1 MKTLLYVLTIS
12 GLTVGTKLIEIAY
25 NLGLKSL
32 VSRTNFYK
40 LSRANISAVFTNK
53 SRNEIDKLTN
63 ESCKE
68 TLISFFESLYSW
80 GRGPQKTSFHVNKV
94 VDRYLFTQKT
104 VNNPRLCFSFHNRSI
119 DFLLSWL
126 IVQSQSTLMYKPF
139 KLKPF
144 DEFVKKHR
152 SHNNSLPVEASI
164 RGVRQMLIDTK
175 SNKTITLASDQ
186 VPQRKLGTES
196 YFFGKKCY
204 STTIVSSLAKKMNNL
219 PIMVYVTKP
228 NKSIYSIVFVQSSP
242 QIKLDDGHKYMNQL
256 FEAEISKN
264 PKEYSWEYKKFRR
277 IEENKDLYNF

>member
-1 MKTLLYVLTIS
+1 MKTLLYVLTIF
-12 GLTVGTKLIEIAY
+12 GLTFGTKLIEIAY
-25 NLGLKSL
+25 NLGLKFL
-32 VSRTNFYK
+32 IRRTNFYK
-40 LSRANISAVFTNK
+40 ISKANITTVFSNK
-53 SRNEIDKLTN
+53 SRDEIEKLTN

-80 GRGPQKTSFHVNKV
+80 GRGAQKTSFHVNKV
-94 VDRYLFTQKT
+94 VDRYLFSQET
-104 VNNPRLCFSFHNRSI
+104 VNYPRLCFSFHNRSI

-126 IVQSQSTLMYKPF
+126 IAQSQSTVMYKPF
-139 KLKPF
+139 KLKYF

-164 RGVRQMLIDTK
+164 RGVRQMLIDIK

-186 VPQRKLGTES
+186 VPQRKLGIES

-204 STTIVSSLAKKMNNL
+204 STTIVSSLAKKMNNF

-228 NKSIYSIVFVQSSP
+228 NKSIYSIVFVQSSH
-242 QIKLDDGHKYMNQL
+242 QIKLDNGHKYMNQL

>member
-25 NLGLKSL
+25 NLGLRFL
-32 VSRTNFYK
+32 IRRTNFYK
-40 LSRANISAVFTNK
+40 ISKANITTVFTNK
-53 SRNEIDKLTN
+53 SRNEIDKLIN

-80 GRGPQKTSFHVNKV
+80 GRGPLKTSFYVNKV
-94 VDRYLFTQKT
+94 VDRYLYTQET

-126 IVQSQSTLMYKPF
+126 VVQSQSTVMYKPF

-152 SHNNSLPVEASI
+152 SYNNSLPVEASI
-164 RGVRQMLIDTK
+164 RGVRQMLIDIK
-175 SNKTITLASDQ
+175 SNKTIALASDQ
-186 VPQRKLGTES
+186 VPQRKLGIES

-228 NKSIYSIVFVQSSP
+228 NKSIYSIVFAQPSP

>member
-12 GLTVGTKLIEIAY
+12 GLTIGTKLIEIAY
-25 NLGLKSL
+25 NLGLRFL
-32 VSRTNFYK
+32 IRRTNFYK
-40 LSRANISAVFTNK
+40 ISKANISTVFTNK
-53 SRNEIDKLTN
+53 SKNEIDKLAN

-80 GRGPQKTSFHVNKV
+80 SRGPQKTSFHVNKV
-94 VDRYLFTQKT
+94 VDRYLYTQEI

-126 IVQSQSTLMYKPF
+126 VVQSQSTVMYKPF

-152 SHNNSLPVEASI
+152 SYNNSLPVEASI
-164 RGVRQMLIDTK
+164 RGVRQMLIDIK
-175 SNKTITLASDQ
+175 SNKTIALASDQ
-186 VPQRKLGTES
+186 VPQRKLGIES

>member
-1 MKTLLYVLTIS
+1 MKTLLYVLTIF
-12 GLTVGTKLIEIAY
+12 GLTIGTKLIEIAY
-25 NLGLKSL
+25 NLGLKFL
-32 VSRTNFYK
+32 IRRTNFYK
-40 LSRANISAVFTNK
+40 ISKANITTVFTNK
-53 SRNEIDKLTN
+53 SKNEIDKLTN

-94 VDRYLFTQKT
+94 VDRYLFTQET
-104 VNNPRLCFSFHNRSI
+104 VNSPRLCFSFHNRSI

-126 IVQSQSTLMYKPF
+126 IVQSQSTVMYKPF

-152 SHNNSLPVEASI
+152 SYNNSLPVEASI
-164 RGVRQMLIDTK
+164 RGVRQMLIDIK
-175 SNKTITLASDQ
+175 SNKTIALASDQ
-186 VPQRKLGTES
+186 VPQRKLGIES

-228 NKSIYSIVFVQSSP
+228 NKSIYSIVFAQPSP

>member
-1 MKTLLYVLTIS
+1 MKTLLYVLTIF
-12 GLTVGTKLIEIAY
+12 GLTFGTKLIEIAY
-25 NLGLKSL
+25 NLGLKFL
-32 VSRTNFYK
+32 IRRTNFYK
-40 LSRANISAVFTNK
+40 ISKANITTVFSNK
-53 SRNEIDKLTN
+53 SRDEIEKLTN

-80 GRGPQKTSFHVNKV
+80 GRGAQKTSFHVNKV
-94 VDRYLFTQKT
+94 VDRYLFSQET
-104 VNNPRLCFSFHNRSI
+104 VNYPRLCFSFHNRSI

-126 IVQSQSTLMYKPF
+126 IAQSQSTVMYKPF
-139 KLKPF
+139 KFKYF

-164 RGVRQMLIDTK
+164 RGVRQMLIDIK

-186 VPQRKLGTES
+186 VPQRKLGIES

-204 STTIVSSLAKKMNNL
+204 STTIVSSLAKKMNNF

-228 NKSIYSIVFVQSSP
+228 NKSIYSIVFVQSSH
-242 QIKLDDGHKYMNQL
+242 QIKLDNGHKYMNQL

>member
-12 GLTVGTKLIEIAY
+12 GLTFGTKLIEIAY
-25 NLGLKSL
+25 NLGLRFL
-32 VSRTNFYK
+32 IRRTNLYK
-40 LSRANISAVFTNK
+40 ISKANISSVFTDK
-53 SRNEIDKLTN
+53 SKNEIDKLTN

-68 TLISFFESLYSW
+68 TLVSFFESLYSW
-80 GRGPQKTSFHVNKV
+80 GRGPQKTSFNVNKV
-94 VDRYLFTQKT
+94 VDRYLFTQAT

-119 DFLLSWL
+119 DFMLSWL
-126 IVQSQSTLMYKPF
+126 IVQSRRTVMYKPF
-139 KLKPF
+139 KLKHV

-164 RGVRQMLIDTK
+164 RGVRQILIDIK
-175 SNKTITLASDQ
+175 SNKTIALASDQ
-186 VPQRKLGTES
+186 VPQKKLGIES
-196 YFFGKKCY
+196 FFFGKKCY
-204 STTIVSSLAKKMNNL
+204 STTIVSSLAKKMGNL

-228 NKSIYSIVFVQSSP
+228 NKSIYSIVFTQSSP

>member
-1 MKTLLYVLTIS
+1 MKTLLYVLTIF
-12 GLTVGTKLIEIAY
+12 GLTIGTKLIEIAY
-25 NLGLKSL
+25 NLGLKFL
-32 VSRTNFYK
+32 IRRTNFYK
-40 LSRANISAVFTNK
+40 ISKANITTVFTNK
-53 SRNEIDKLTN
+53 SKNEIDKLTN

-94 VDRYLFTQKT
+94 VDRYLFTQET
-104 VNNPRLCFSFHNRSI
+104 VNSPRLCFSFHNRSI

-126 IVQSQSTLMYKPF
+126 IVQSQSTVMYKPF

-152 SHNNSLPVEASI
+152 SYNNSLPVEASI
-164 RGVRQMLIDTK
+164 RGVRQMLIDIK
-175 SNKTITLASDQ
+175 CNKTITLASDQ
-186 VPQRKLGTES
+186 VPQRKLGIES

-228 NKSIYSIVFVQSSP
+228 NKSIYSIVFAQSSP

>member
-1 MKTLLYVLTIS
+1 MKTLLYVLTIF
-12 GLTVGTKLIEIAY
+12 GLTIGTKLIEIAY
-25 NLGLKSL
+25 NFGLRFL
-32 VSRTNFYK
+32 IRRTNFYK
-40 LSRANISAVFTNK
+40 ISKANITTVFTNK
-53 SRNEIDKLTN
+53 SKNEIDKLTN

-80 GRGPQKTSFHVNKV
+80 GRGPQKTSFHVNKI
-94 VDRYLFTQKT
+94 VDHYLYTQET

-119 DFLLSWL
+119 DFMLSWL
-126 IVQSQSTLMYKPF
+126 IVKSKSTVMYKPF
-139 KLKPF
+139 KLKLF

-164 RGVRQMLIDTK
+164 RGVRQMLIDIK
-175 SNKTITLASDQ
+175 SNKTVALASDQ
-186 VPQRKLGTES
+186 VPQRKLGIES

-228 NKSIYSIVFVQSSP
+228 NKSIYSIVFAQSSP
-242 QIKLDDGHKYMNQL
+242 QIKLDDGHIYMNKL

>member
-1 MKTLLYVLTIS
+1 MKTLLYVLTIF
-12 GLTVGTKLIEIAY
+12 GLTFGTKLIEIAY
-25 NLGLKSL
+25 NLGLKFL
-32 VSRTNFYK
+32 IRKTNFYK
-40 LSRANISAVFTNK
+40 ISKANITTVFSNK
-53 SRNEIDKLTN
+53 SRDEIEKLTN

-80 GRGPQKTSFHVNKV
+80 GRGAQKTSFHVNKV
-94 VDRYLFTQKT
+94 VDRYLFSQET
-104 VNNPRLCFSFHNRSI
+104 VNYPRLCFSFHNRSI

-126 IVQSQSTLMYKPF
+126 IVQSQSTVMYKPF

-152 SHNNSLPVEASI
+152 SYNNSLPVEASI
-164 RGVRQMLIDTK
+164 RGVRQMLLDIK
-175 SNKTITLASDQ
+175 SNKTIAVASDQ
-186 VPQRKLGTES
+186 VPQRKLGIES

-228 NKSIYSIVFVQSSP
+228 NKSIYSIVFTQSSP

>member
-1 MKTLLYVLTIS
+1 MKTLLYVLTIF
-12 GLTVGTKLIEIAY
+12 GLTIGTKLIEIAY
-25 NLGLKSL
+25 NFGLRFL
-32 VSRTNFYK
+32 IRRTNFYK
-40 LSRANISAVFTNK
+40 ISKANITTVFTNK
-53 SRNEIDKLTN
+53 SRNEINKLTN

-80 GRGPQKTSFHVNKV
+80 GRGPKKTSFHVNKV
-94 VDRYLFTQKT
+94 VDRYLFTQET
-104 VNNPRLCFSFHNRSI
+104 VNSPRLCFSFHNRSI

-126 IVQSQSTLMYKPF
+126 IVQSQSTVMYKPF

-144 DEFVKKHR
+144 DEFVKTHR

-164 RGVRQMLIDTK
+164 RGVRQMLIDIK

-186 VPQRKLGTES
+186 VPQRKLGIES

-219 PIMVYVTKP
+219 PVMVYVTKP
-228 NKSIYSIVFVQSSP
+228 NKSIYSIVFAQPSP

>member
-1 MKTLLYVLTIS
+1 MKTLLYVLTIF
-12 GLTVGTKLIEIAY
+12 GLTIGTKLIEIAY
-25 NLGLKSL
+25 NLGLKFL
-32 VSRTNFYK
+32 IRRTNFYK
-40 LSRANISAVFTNK
+40 ISKANITTVFTNK
-53 SRNEIDKLTN
+53 SKNEIDKLTN

-94 VDRYLFTQKT
+94 VDRYLFTQET
-104 VNNPRLCFSFHNRSI
+104 VNSPRLCFSFHNRSI

-126 IVQSQSTLMYKPF
+126 IVQSQSTVMYKPF

-152 SHNNSLPVEASI
+152 SYNNSLPVEASI
-164 RGVRQMLIDTK
+164 RGVRQMLLDIK

-186 VPQRKLGTES
+186 VPQRKLGIES

-228 NKSIYSIVFVQSSP
+228 NKSIYSIVFAQPSP

>member
-12 GLTVGTKLIEIAY
+12 GLTIGTKLIEIAY
-25 NLGLKSL
+25 NFGLRFL
-32 VSRTNFYK
+32 IRRTNFYK
-40 LSRANISAVFTNK
+40 ISKANITTVFTNK
-53 SRNEIDKLTN
+53 SKNEIDKLAN

-80 GRGPQKTSFHVNKV
+80 SRGPQKTSFHVNKV
-94 VDRYLFTQKT
+94 VDRYLYTQEI

-126 IVQSQSTLMYKPF
+126 VVQSQSTVMYKPF

-152 SHNNSLPVEASI
+152 SYNNSLPVEASI
-164 RGVRQMLIDTK
+164 RGVRQMLIDIK
-175 SNKTITLASDQ
+175 SNKTIALASDQ
-186 VPQRKLGTES
+186 VPQRKLGIES

-228 NKSIYSIVFVQSSP
+228 NKSIYSIVFAQPSP

>member
-1 MKTLLYVLTIS
+1 MKTLLYVLTIF
-12 GLTVGTKLIEIAY
+12 GLTIGTKLIEIAY
-25 NLGLKSL
+25 NLGLKFL
-32 VSRTNFYK
+32 IRRTNFYK
-40 LSRANISAVFTNK
+40 ISKANITTVFTNK
-53 SRNEIDKLTN
+53 SKNEIDKLTN

-80 GRGPQKTSFHVNKV
+80 GRGAQKTSFHVNKV
-94 VDRYLFTQKT
+94 VDRYLYTQEN

-126 IVQSQSTLMYKPF
+126 VVQSQSTVMYKPF

-152 SHNNSLPVEASI
+152 SYNNSLPVEASI
-164 RGVRQMLIDTK
+164 RGVRQMLIDIK

-186 VPQRKLGTES
+186 VPQRKLGIES
-196 YFFGKKCY
+196 YFFRKKCY
-204 STTIVSSLAKKMNNL
+204 STTIVSSLAKKMINL

-228 NKSIYSIVFVQSSP
+228 NKSIYSIVFTQSSP

>member
-12 GLTVGTKLIEIAY
+12 GLTIGTKLIEIAY
-25 NLGLKSL
+25 NLGLRFL
-32 VSRTNFYK
+32 IRRTNFYK
-40 LSRANISAVFTNK
+40 ISKANISTVFTNK
-53 SRNEIDKLTN
+53 SKNEIDKLAN

-80 GRGPQKTSFHVNKV
+80 SRGPQKTSFHANKV
-94 VDRYLFTQKT
+94 VDRYLYTQEI

-126 IVQSQSTLMYKPF
+126 VVQSQSTVMYKPF
-139 KLKPF
+139 KLKLF

-152 SHNNSLPVEASI
+152 SYNNSLPVEASI
-164 RGVRQMLIDTK
+164 RGVRQMLIDIK
-175 SNKTITLASDQ
+175 SSKTIALASDQ

-277 IEENKDLYNF
+277 IEENKGLYNF

>member
-1 MKTLLYVLTIS
+1 MKTLLYVLTIPR
-12 GLTVGTKLIEIAY
+12 LTVGTKLIEIAY
-25 NLGLKSL
+25 DLGLRFLIRK
-32 VSRTNFYK
+32 TNLYK
-40 LSRANISAVFTNK
+40 ISKANINAVFTNK
-53 SRNEIDKLTN
+53 SRNEIDRLIN

-68 TLISFFESLYSW
+68 TLISLFESFYSW

-94 VDRYLFTQKT
+94 VDRYLFTQET
-104 VNNPRLCFSFHNRSI
+104 VNSPRLCFSFHNRSI

-126 IVQSQSTLMYKPF
+126 IVQSQSTVMYKPF

-164 RGVRQMLIDTK
+164 RGVRQMLIDIK

-186 VPQRKLGTES
+186 VPQRKLGIES

-219 PIMVYVTKP
+219 PVMVYVTKP
-228 NKSIYSIVFVQSSP
+228 NKSIYSIVFAQSSP

>member
-25 NLGLKSL
+25 NLSL
-32 VSRTNFYK
+32 RFLIRRTNFYK
-40 LSRANISAVFTNK
+40 ISKANITTVFTNK
-53 SRNEIDKLTN
+53 SKNEIDKLTN

-94 VDRYLFTQKT
+94 VDRYLFTQET
-104 VNNPRLCFSFHNRSI
+104 VNSPRLCFSFHNRSI

-126 IVQSQSTLMYKPF
+126 IVQSQSTVMYKPF

-152 SHNNSLPVEASI
+152 SYNNSLPVEASI
-164 RGVRQMLIDTK
+164 SGVRQMLIDIK
-175 SNKTITLASDQ
+175 SNKTIALASDQ
-186 VPQRKLGTES
+186 VPQRKLGIES

-228 NKSIYSIVFVQSSP
+228 NKSIYSIVFTKSSP

>member
-25 NLGLKSL
+25 NLGLKFL
-32 VSRTNFYK
+32 IKRTNFYK
-40 LSRANISAVFTNK
+40 ISKANITTVFTNK

-80 GRGPQKTSFHVNKV
+80 GRGAQKTSFHVNKV
-94 VDRYLFTQKT
+94 VDRYLYTQEA

-126 IVQSQSTLMYKPF
+126 VVQSQSTVMYKPF

-152 SHNNSLPVEASI
+152 SYNNSLPVEASI
-164 RGVRQMLIDTK
+164 RGVRQMLIDIK
-175 SNKTITLASDQ
+175 SNKTIALASDQ
-186 VPQRKLGTES
+186 VPQRKLGIES

-228 NKSIYSIVFVQSSP
+228 NKSIYSIVFTQSSP

>member
-12 GLTVGTKLIEIAY
+12 GLTIGTKLIEIAY
-25 NLGLKSL
+25 NLGLRFL
-32 VSRTNFYK
+32 IRRTNFYK
-40 LSRANISAVFTNK
+40 ISKANISTVFTNK
-53 SRNEIDKLTN
+53 SKNEIDKLAN

-94 VDRYLFTQKT
+94 VDRYLYTQEI

-126 IVQSQSTLMYKPF
+126 VVQSQSTVMYKPF
-139 KLKPF
+139 KLKLF

-152 SHNNSLPVEASI
+152 SYNNSLPVEASI
-164 RGVRQMLIDTK
+164 RGVRQMLIDIK
-175 SNKTITLASDQ
+175 SSKTIALASDQ

-277 IEENKDLYNF
+277 IEENKGLYNF

>member
-1 MKTLLYVLTIS
+1 MKTLLYVLTIF
-12 GLTVGTKLIEIAY
+12 GLTIGTKLIEIAY
-25 NLGLKSL
+25 NLGLKFL
-32 VSRTNFYK
+32 IRRTNFYK
-40 LSRANISAVFTNK
+40 ITKANITTVFTNK
-53 SRNEIDKLTN
+53 SKNEIDKLTN

-80 GRGPQKTSFHVNKV
+80 GRGAQKTSFHVNKV
-94 VDRYLFTQKT
+94 VDRYLYTQEN

-126 IVQSQSTLMYKPF
+126 VVQSQSTVMYKPF

-152 SHNNSLPVEASI
+152 SYNNSLPVEASI
-164 RGVRQMLIDTK
+164 RGVRQMLLDIK
-175 SNKTITLASDQ
+175 SNKTIALASDQ
-186 VPQRKLGTES
+186 VPQRKLGIES

-228 NKSIYSIVFVQSSP
+228 NKSIYSIVFAQSSP

>member
-1 MKTLLYVLTIS
+1 MKTLLYVLTIF
-12 GLTVGTKLIEIAY
+12 GLTIGTKLIEIAY
-25 NLGLKSL
+25 NFGLRSL
-32 VSRTNFYK
+32 IRRTNFYK
-40 LSRANISAVFTNK
+40 ISKANITTVFTNK
-53 SRNEIDKLTN
+53 SKNEIDKLAN

-80 GRGPQKTSFHVNKV
+80 GRGAQKTSFHVNKV
-94 VDRYLFTQKT
+94 VDRYLYTQEN

-126 IVQSQSTLMYKPF
+126 VVQSQSTVMYKPF

-152 SHNNSLPVEASI
+152 SYNNSLPVEASI
-164 RGVRQMLIDTK
+164 RGVRQMLIDIK

-186 VPQRKLGTES
+186 VPQRKLGIES

-228 NKSIYSIVFVQSSP
+228 NKSIYSIVFAQPSP

>member
-1 MKTLLYVLTIS
+1 M
-12 GLTVGTKLIEIAY
+12 
-25 NLGLKSL
+25 
-32 VSRTNFYK
+32 
-40 LSRANISAVFTNK
+40 
-53 SRNEIDKLTN
+53 
-63 ESCKE
+63 
-68 TLISFFESLYSW
+68 
-80 GRGPQKTSFHVNKV
+80 
-94 VDRYLFTQKT
+94 
-104 VNNPRLCFSFHNRSI
+104 
-119 DFLLSWL
+119 LSWL
-126 IVQSQSTLMYKPF
+126 IVQSQSTVMYKPF
-139 KLKPF
+139 KLKLF

-152 SHNNSLPVEASI
+152 SYKNSLPVEASI
-164 RGVRQMLIDTK
+164 RGVRQMLIDIK

-186 VPQRKLGTES
+186 VPQRKLGIES

-228 NKSIYSIVFVQSSP
+228 NKSIYSIVFAQPSP

>member
-25 NLGLKSL
+25 NLGLKFL
-32 VSRTNFYK
+32 IKRTNFYK
-40 LSRANISAVFTNK
+40 ISKVNITTVFTNK

-94 VDRYLFTQKT
+94 VDRYLYTQET

-119 DFLLSWL
+119 DFMLSWL
-126 IVQSQSTLMYKPF
+126 IVQSQSTVMYKPF
-139 KLKPF
+139 KLKLF

-152 SHNNSLPVEASI
+152 SYKNSLPVEASI
-164 RGVRQMLIDTK
+164 RGVRQMLIDIK
-175 SNKTITLASDQ
+175 SNKSIILASDQ
-186 VPQRKLGTES
+186 VPQRKLGIES
-196 YFFGKKCY
+196 HFFGRKCY

-219 PIMVYVTKP
+219 PIMAYLTKP
-228 NKSIYSIVFVQSSP
+228 NKSIYSIVFTQSSP
-242 QIKLDDGHKYMNQL
+242 KIKLDDGHRYMNKL

>member
-12 GLTVGTKLIEIAY
+12 GLTIGTKLIEIAY
-25 NLGLKSL
+25 NFGLRFL
-32 VSRTNFYK
+32 IRRTNFYK
-40 LSRANISAVFTNK
+40 ISKANISTVFTNK
-53 SRNEIDKLTN
+53 SKNEIDKLAN

-80 GRGPQKTSFHVNKV
+80 SRGPQKTSFHVNKV
-94 VDRYLFTQKT
+94 VDRYLYTQEI

-126 IVQSQSTLMYKPF
+126 VVQSQSTVMYKPF
-139 KLKPF
+139 KLKLF

-152 SHNNSLPVEASI
+152 SYNNSLPVEASI
-164 RGVRQMLIDTK
+164 RGVRQMLIDIK
-175 SNKTITLASDQ
+175 SNKTIALASDQ
-186 VPQRKLGTES
+186 VPQRKLGIES

-228 NKSIYSIVFVQSSP
+228 NKSIYSIVFAQPSP

>member
-1 MKTLLYVLTIS
+1 MKTLLYVLTIF
-12 GLTVGTKLIEIAY
+12 GLTFGTKLIEIAY
-25 NLGLKSL
+25 NLGLKFL
-32 VSRTNFYK
+32 IRRTNFYK
-40 LSRANISAVFTNK
+40 ISKANITTVFSNK
-53 SRNEIDKLTN
+53 SRDEIEKLTN

-80 GRGPQKTSFHVNKV
+80 GRGAQKTSFHVNKV
-94 VDRYLFTQKT
+94 VDRYLFSQET
-104 VNNPRLCFSFHNRSI
+104 VNYPRLCFSFHNRSI

-126 IVQSQSTLMYKPF
+126 IAQSQSTVMYKPF
-139 KLKPF
+139 KLKYF

-164 RGVRQMLIDTK
+164 RGVRQMLIDIK

-228 NKSIYSIVFVQSSP
+228 NKSIYSIVFVQSSS

>member
-25 NLGLKSL
+25 NLGLKFL
-32 VSRTNFYK
+32 IRRTNFYK
-40 LSRANISAVFTNK
+40 ISKANITTVFTNK
-53 SRNEIDKLTN
+53 SKNEIDKLTN

-80 GRGPQKTSFHVNKV
+80 GHGPQKTSFHVNKI
-94 VDRYLFTQKT
+94 VDRYLYTQET

-119 DFLLSWL
+119 DFMLSWL
-126 IVQSQSTLMYKPF
+126 IVQSQSTVMYKPF
-139 KLKPF
+139 KLKLF

-152 SHNNSLPVEASI
+152 SYKNSLPVEASI
-164 RGVRQMLIDTK
+164 RGVRQMLIDIK
-175 SNKTITLASDQ
+175 SNKSIILASDQ
-186 VPQRKLGTES
+186 VPQRKLGIES
-196 YFFGKKCY
+196 YFFGRKCY

-219 PIMVYVTKP
+219 PIMAYLTKP
-228 NKSIYSIVFVQSSP
+228 NKSIYSIVFTQSSP
-242 QIKLDDGHKYMNQL
+242 KIKLDDGHRYMNKL